1 MNRVSRS
8 IRLSG
13 ITAPFLMLALAMQ
26 QTSANQVPLF
36 AQYGSQG
43 MALRSYSVPI
53 HIDVAVHKLITFHFG
68 LNGTVYYRRP
78 GRLAATIHDVPE
90 KYQRG
95 FAELGTPRTWP
106 ETYDMQVVGKDV
118 VNGQCVYHLRGTPL
132 EQNDVDY
139 LLADISDGAPIK
151 ATWYLHGGGTIKSTF
166 EMTNIGDYSM
176 PKQQQLDIDAQGN
189 KVHAQITYGDYDL
202 NGQVSDALF

>member
-1 MNRVSRS
+1 
-8 IRLSG
+8 
-13 ITAPFLMLALAMQ
+13 MLALAMQ
-26 QTSANQVPLF
+26 AGSTNQVPLF

-53 HIDVAVHKLITFHFG
+53 HIDVAVHKLFTFHFG

-106 ETYDMQVVGKDV
+106 ETYDMQVVGKDTAG
-118 VNGQCVYHLRGTPL
+118 GQCVYHLRGTPL
-132 EQNDVDY
+132 QQSDVDY

-151 ATWYLHGGGTIKSTF
+151 ATWYLRGGGTITSTF

-176 PKQQQLDIDAQGN
+176 PKQQKLDIDAQGN
-189 KVHAQITYGDYDL
+189 KVHAEITYGDYDL

>member
-1 MNRVSRS
+1 MAPVSRS

-26 QTSANQVPLF
+26 ASGARQVPLF
-36 AQYGSQG
+36 AQYGTQG
-43 MALRSYSVPI
+43 AALRSYSVPI

-78 GRLAATIHDVPE
+78 GRLAATIHDLPE

-106 ETYDMQVVGKDV
+106 ETYDMQVIGKDMV
-118 VNGQCVYHLRGTPL
+118 GGQCVYHVRGTPTK
-132 EQNDVDY
+132 QNDIDY
-139 LLADISDGAPIK
+139 LLADIPDGAPIK

-166 EMTNIGDYSM
+166 DMANIGDYSM
-176 PKQQQLDIDAQGN
+176 PKEQHLDINAQGS
-189 KVHAQITYGDYDL
+189 KVHADITYGDYDL
-202 NGQVSDALF
+202 NGEVSEALF